1 MMSNLNAIGYHFVG
15 PFNESERNAYF
26 GLLNDTRPA
35 CITVLGGTQF
45 DQALMFAKTCKQ
57 TYPETRVIFRHFIN
71 KANPRAM
78 IVFEPQ
84 AEDTGRW
91 ARMSAEMW
99 WDHVGKLYIGTG
111 LTVLPDNE
119 STMADYTPYAA
130 WQAAVMRLA
139 GAEGVGIAYGRFP
152 SWHVAKGREQHL
164 DAMLIEAGK
173 HGDLMTFS
181 PNVYWTADNHDSF
194 NYPGYVTAYAKKLG
208 LTLNVTIGEF
218 AILRSPTD
226 AYHGWR
232 SCGIDSAAYAK
243 QVSELAASKLPG
255 IPVCVYSVGKWP
267 TGENK
272 DGSPKD
278 TFSIDGAFMRY
289 IKEHPTPLKPV
300 PTPPATETP
309 PPPET
314 PPNPPSLPPE
324 SHVLL
329 PVEYVHTRMM
339 ELSQRME
346 AERAMIEV
354 RKLALAA
361 DEARQAKDAAE
372 YEMLSKALAA

>member
-1 MMSNLNAIGYHFVG
+1 MTTLNAIGFHFVG
-15 PFNESERNAYF
+15 PFDDAKRNEYF

-35 CITVLGGTQF
+35 CITVLGASQF
-45 DQALMFAKTCKQ
+45 DQALLFAKTCKQ
-57 TYPETRVIFRHFIN
+57 TYPEMRVIMRHFIN

-91 ARMSAEMW
+91 SRMSAEMW

-119 STMADYTPYAA
+119 STMNDYTPYSA

-152 SWHVAKGREQHL
+152 SWHPAKGREQQL

-181 PNVYWTADNHDSF
+181 PNVYWTADNLDSF
-194 NYPGYVTAYAKKLG
+194 TYPHNIINYARKLG
-208 LTLNVTIGEF
+208 VTLNVTIGEF
-218 AILRSPTD
+218 AILRTPQE

-267 TGENK
+267 TGENR
-272 DGSPKD
+272 DGSPRD
-278 TFSIDGAFMRY
+278 TFSVDDDFIRY
-289 IKEHPTPLKPV
+289 IKEHPTPLTAPTNPPYTPPLPDP
-300 PTPPATETP
+300 PTPPPVP
-309 PPPET
+309 PPAPET
-314 PPNPPSLPPE
+314 RP
-324 SHVLL
+324 L
-329 PVEYVHTRMM
+329 PVEYLQARLL
-339 ELSQRME
+339 ELAQRIE
-346 AERAMIEV
+346 ADRAMIDV

-361 DEARQAKDAAE
+361 DEARLARDAAE
-372 YEMLSKALAA
+372 YELLSKALAA